1 MLPENLSSSENQEK
15 GAKSNSPSTAGFVME
30 RRRHH
35 LKEAELDSNT
45 TSSLKRFQKHISTSI
60 KAGKKTGRQFTIAR
74 IAILEIGNLSESSE
88 FGLAKSLD
96 AHCKEHIV
104 GQLRK
109 SDRLFSNMLGE
120 YLVLMPN
127 TDLDICKKAVTR
139 IAESLADSTFQKG
152 PFTIC
157 PSSKASY
164 VTWTQGSELSA
175 TELISSLG
183 YGPPVEDQEED
194 SLETESNG
202 IVKLF
207 TGDFSGWFSRYEL
220 EPDFDTVKSVEDS
233 ELDLLNYVG
242 RDSWISGRVVLMRVL
257 YHPEGKLRISPETKH
272 AILQFLRQVQSLGNA
287 TVVSS
292 GLLDFHIHDNR
303 IYLVNTVPEF
313 VECDSG
319 TMALESLVERKLHG
333 VRPWGWSPQSA
344 AFFAPLADQLAT
356 GETLGWQ
363 PAWRALYSKAWSADH
378 LRNFMDEAGED
389 WMCGTE
395 VIGNIIKAKTVKS
408 RLSRENRQ
416 VEIRLF
422 YDERGLDRYYGLLDL
437 ADKHGV
443 IKKVANRY
451 EINGKKVYAK
461 EVYKNPEK
469 YFTPEL
475 MQALDEVSVKEF
487 TYGGE

>member
-15 GAKSNSPSTAGFVME
+15 EAKSNSPSTAGFVME
-30 RRRHH
+30 RRRYH

-164 VTWTQGSELSA
+164 VTWTQSSELSA

-183 YGPPVEDQEED
+183 YGPPAEDQEED

-242 RDSWISGRVVLMRVL
+242 RDTWSSGRVVLMRVL

-272 AILQFLRQVQSLGNA
+272 SILQFLRQVQSLGNA

-313 VECDSG
+313 VDDLTLLKLPVFSQLKVEGQSPISFRHVLLKLCGSI
-319 TMALESLVERKLHG
+319 AYLKSLVPPVALDRFSSLVILVAGAEVPEGVHLLNHELPTLLRLISGEDQDLFRQWRDADTKLKSH
-333 VRPWGWSPQSA
+333 S
-344 AFFAPLADQLAT
+344 
-356 GETLGWQ
+356 TLELG
-363 PAWRALYSKAWSADH
+363 YSKAVEEF
-378 LRNFMDEAGED
+378 LRFVIRLSEKLEANPALADEARE
-389 WMCGTE
+389 TE
-395 VIGNIIKAKTVKS
+395 SIIR
-408 RLSRENRQ
+408 RLIQ
-416 VEIRLF
+416 VESQGEPDGSHAPGLTKYNNFSKLKELF
-422 YDERGLDRYYGLLDL
+422 
-437 ADKHGV
+437 K
-443 IKKVANRY
+443 
-451 EINGKKVYAK
+451 
-461 EVYKNPEK
+461 
-469 YFTPEL
+469 
-475 MQALDEVSVKEF
+475 S
-487 TYGGE
+487 